1 MLFLHFNSFRLKYLF
16 ALILIFPLFAC
27 SGTGTEASNPF
38 AIGSTSHNVLAIN
51 WVAPSEREDGTG
63 LALSEIAGY
72 RIYYGT
78 VPGVYQSQ
86 IDINDQTVDQAQIV
100 DIPLGTYYV
109 VMTTIDA
116 EGRESGYSSELAV
129 TV

>member
-27 SGTGTEASNPF
+27 SGAGTEASNPF

>member
-1 MLFLHFNSFRLKYLF
+1 
-16 ALILIFPLFAC
+16 
-27 SGTGTEASNPF
+27 
-38 AIGSTSHNVLAIN
+38 
-51 WVAPSEREDGTG
+51 